1 MQEKYRLTAKK
12 ATIFL
17 AQAATAAAAA
27 TLTTAL
33 SPGPHTASSA
43 WEYCSEAKR
52 ESRAGMEPGR
62 TMSPRRYLHGAEN
75 SEGENF
81 PKHVVQKKTFSSIFT
96 ANLWNDWTLLAM
108 MSIGS

>member
-1 MQEKYRLTAKK
+1 MQEKYRLTTYVQEN
-12 ATIFL
+12 TIFL
-17 AQAATAAAAA
+17 HNKAATAAAT

-81 PKHVVQKKTFSSIFT
+81 PKHVVQKKKNFFNIH
-96 ANLWNDWTLLAM
+96 N
-108 MSIGS
+108 